1 MLQYMFCF
9 NYVNCDLFIHSTKE
23 TLEVIILLTAC
34 RTVCNFPPSA
44 SSSENALPSFHVF
57 HWNLLYP

>member
-34 RTVCNFPPSA
+34 
-44 SSSENALPSFHVF
+44 SENALPSFHVF